1 MALKKEIVEKRPFLK
16 PQVDKEGWDYL
27 KVFNLK
33 KGKATVLDMKG
44 PPTPPGTPKTWID
57 L

>member
-1 MALKKEIVEKRPFLK
+1 MALKKEIVDKRPFLK
-16 PQVDKEGWDYL
+16 PQIEANGWDYL

-33 KGKATVLDMKG
+33 NATANVLDMKLG
-44 PPTPPGTPKTWID
+44 SRPGAPKTWID